1 MDQPA
6 PSRGQ
11 ISKFPKSAVSSSF
24 QPSIKFQPLAH
35 AVPTSLL
42 SGTSVAA
49 SLAQVQ
55 KSEESKSFLVKSLDH
70 LKPDVITMS
79 VEKTSL
85 APSSLEL
92 ESDSNRD
99 TGNVTVSPQIVSTLQ
114 NVGSTKFESCGY
126 GFTVKEMKNVASRKK
141 QQWET
146 NISARSSLRKAK
158 GSPLYKESFSSDS
171 DEKN

>member
-42 SGTSVAA
+42 SETSIAA

-55 KSEESKSFLVKSLDH
+55 KSEESKSFLMKSLDH
-70 LKPDVITMS
+70 LKPDVITMP

-85 APSSLEL
+85 ASPSLEL
-92 ESDSNRD
+92 ESNSDRD
-99 TGNVTVSPQIVSTLQ
+99 TGNVTVSPQKVSTLQ
-114 NVGSTKFESCGY
+114 NVGSTKFDSCGY
-126 GFTVKEMKNVASRKK
+126 GFTVKERKSVASRKK